1 MKYHVL
7 LERYSI
13 FYVSKHSINF
23 EIADVTM
30 SIKTREADFIFDSI
44 FCIVNHFDMKLGQ
57 LVDIVISKIFRKDF
71 AWFKGPN
78 PGPRPFSFT
87 KLSQLIKNQI

>member
-1 MKYHVL
+1 
-7 LERYSI
+7 
-13 FYVSKHSINF
+13 
-23 EIADVTM
+23 M
-30 SIKTREADFIFDSI
+30 SIKTREADFIFDNT

-78 PGPRPFSFT
+78 PNPRPFSFK
-87 KLSQLIKNQI
+87 KLSQLIKNKI